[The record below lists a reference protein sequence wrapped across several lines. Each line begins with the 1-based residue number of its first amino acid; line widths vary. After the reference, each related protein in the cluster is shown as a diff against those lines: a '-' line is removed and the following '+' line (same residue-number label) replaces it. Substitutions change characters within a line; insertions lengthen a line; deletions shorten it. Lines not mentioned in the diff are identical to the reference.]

1 MVLTYPSLPGGLDAT
16 AGFHCGNNGFWA
28 FVARAGDADRPRRIG
43 ALMNLTADDPLAKIE
58 VASVGGE
65 LEKRGWTCPSSNASG
80 QSEQCWNGGSPP
92 WKFAII

>member
-1 MVLTYPSLPGGLDAT
+1 LV
-16 AGFHCGNNGFWA
+16 
-28 FVARAGDADRPRRIG
+28 VRAGDADRPRRIG

-58 VASVGGE
+58 VASFGGE

-92 WKFAII
+92 WKFANI